1 MCAPSPTCVVGFFQ
15 MVPDAAFEFRFWCS
29 RVAHSRLRKKAGSA
43 VLGGASGSDFQGRA
57 ATSHAMPRC
66 HASAAA
72 QDIFLYLF
80 FFVCVFFFFL
90 FFLCPG
96 LGPLHLHGHSALW
109 NMIAATLRQCFCK
122 LLVAS
127 ARPSPSPSPHPPH
140 HQRLSFHSPPHPFN
154 AISPSHFHH
163 YTSPSPARS
172 PVTPQ
177 HNHHVCQP
185 FPCGHPTNVFHRSLA
200 RAEASHATGQDSHF
214 SHLPLRPWQRW
225 LLLQR

>member
-80 FFVCVFFFFL
+80 FCVCVFLFSFFFVPWSWAAAFAWAQRTL
-90 FFLCPG
+90 EYDRSYSSPMLLQA
-96 LGPLHLHGHSALW
+96 LGCKCSPIPLTLSAP
-109 NMIAATLRQCFCK
+109 T
-122 LLVAS
+122 AS
-127 ARPSPSPSPHPPH
+127 PAIVIPQPPSPL
-140 HQRLSFHSPPHPFN
+140 QR
-154 AISPSHFHH
+154 
-163 YTSPSPARS
+163 
-172 PVTPQ
+172 
-177 HNHHVCQP
+177 
-185 FPCGHPTNVFHRSLA
+185 
-200 RAEASHATGQDSHF
+200 
-214 SHLPLRPWQRW
+214 HLPLPLSPLHVTLTRPLPRHPTTQSPCLPTFSVWAPHECVSQKFGSSGG
-225 LLLQR
+225 